1 MSIGLG
7 RRYAAYVS
15 LLTLG
20 VVATALAA
28 AGVIAFDRANH
39 LQREVR
45 DAVAVAES
53 LREKE
58 ALKGTA
64 AYLSTRLFNPLLRLD
79 VDRLNDEIQQV
90 RLWLPVT
97 EFLVT
102 DGDGRLLTDGTD
114 SITRYGERVV
124 APFPSNA
131 PWTPQLRTEA
141 GRTELRFAIHSAN
154 VVAGWAVV
162 TLAEDSLATSLR
174 RVEQH
179 TARLWTDFRA
189 SLVFL
194 GGAVL
199 GLTLLLGGVTSA
211 WLSRSL
217 VAPLAAMSRAA
228 RKFADG
234 DLKHEIALDSP
245 DELGELEAGLNSM
258 ARDLRAHEQERE
270 RLIADLEAK
279 NAELE
284 RFTYTVSHDLKSP
297 LVTVI
302 GFAGLVEADIE
313 AGQLDRARDGLARIS
328 AAGDRMHRLLED
340 LLELSRIGRI
350 VNPTEDVSMAELA
363 REAVEM
369 VRGRLDERGVRVEIA
384 EDLPRVRGDRQ
395 RLREVLQNLIEN
407 AAKFMGRQEAPVVQ
421 IGLRPGDPEPVFFVR
436 DNGQGLDMRY
446 QDRLFR
452 LFEKLDPRG
461 EGTGVG
467 LALVR
472 RIVEA
477 HGGRVWVESDGPG
490 TGATFCF
497 TVPAQAG

>member
-1 MSIGLG
+1 VRIGLG
-7 RRYAAYVS
+7 RRYAAYVT
-15 LLTLG
+15 LLMVA
-20 VVATALAA
+20 VVTAALLAA
-28 AGVIAFDRANH
+28 GFIAFRRTSV
-39 LQREVR
+39 LERQIQ
-45 DAVAVAES
+45 DALVMAES
-53 LREKE
+53 ARAEE
-58 ALKGTA
+58 SLKGTA
-64 AYLSTRLFNPLLRLD
+64 AYLSNRLFNPLQRLD
-79 VDRLNDEIQQV
+79 VERLTDEIEQV

-97 EFLVT
+97 GFVVT
-102 DGDGRLLTDGTD
+102 DTERRLLTDGTT
-114 SITRYGERVV
+114 SIARYGELVTG
-124 APFPSNA
+124 PFPLGA
-131 PWTPQLRTEA
+131 PWTPLLERV
-141 GRTELRFAIHSAN
+141 GNRRELRFAIHSGD

-162 TLAEDSLATSLR
+162 TLAEDPLSASLR
-174 RVEQH
+174 HVEEQ
-179 TARLWTDFRA
+179 TGDLWRGFRS
-189 SLVFL
+189 SLLVL
-194 GGAVL
+194 GAAVL
-199 GLTLLLGGVTSA
+199 ALTLLLGGLTSA

-217 VAPLAAMSRAA
+217 AAPLTAMSRAA
-228 RKFADG
+228 RRFADG

-279 NAELE
+279 NAEME
-284 RFTYTVSHDLKSP
+284 RFNYTVSHDLKSP
-297 LVTVI
+297 LVTVL
-302 GFAGLVEADIE
+302 GFAGLVEADLE
-313 AGQLDRARDGLARIS
+313 AGRVDRARDGLARIA
-328 AAGDRMHRLLED
+328 AAGERMHGLLED

-350 VNPTEDVSMAELA
+350 VNPPEDVSMAELA

-369 VRGRLDERGVRVEIA
+369 VRGRLDERGARVEIA
-384 EDLPRVRGDRQ
+384 GDLPSVRGDRQ

-407 AAKFMGRQEAPVVQ
+407 AVKFMGQQPAPLVQ
-421 IGLRPGDPEPVFFVR
+421 VGVRPGNPEPVFFVR

-446 QDRLFR
+446 QEKLFR

-497 TVPAQAG
+497 TVPPPSP